1 MDENKSTKELL
12 NEQLRELAIKLSN
25 ATDETKRQELLAEI
39 RELTKI
45 YVDLDRNDFEKF
57 DKDRRFNEE
66 IRFKDQELHYRDE
79 LERYKISEER
89 KFGWKEL
96 AVRAAGI
103 MLQTG
108 TSAMFLL
115 LGLKLE
121 FADNGSICSF
131 TVKELM
137 KRAVLPKVA

>member
-1 MDENKSTKELL
+1 MEEKSTKELME
-12 NEQLRELAIKLSN
+12 EQLRKLAIRLN
-25 ATDETKRQELLAEI
+25 AVSDETERSQLLEEI
-39 RELTKI
+39 RDLTK
-45 YVDLDRNDFEKF
+45 VFLDLDRWEFEKIE
-57 DKDRRFNEE
+57 KERRFSEE

-79 LERYKISEER
+79 LERYKISEDR

-96 AVRAAGI
+96 AVRAAGVI
-103 MLQTG
+103 LPASV
-108 TSAMFLL
+108 SALFLL

-137 KRAVLPKVA
+137 KRTVLLKVA